1 MASNTKITRIETNT
15 ANETVGF
22 FNGSRIIRL
31 VSIVK
36 EASINQSGDKII
48 IQSSGLPSFEFDVF
62 SIKDIDGTL
71 YTDLS
76 PTAGTG
82 AQIYQDR
89 LSDILDKL
97 YTIFKG
103 CCASSGPSSG
113 QGAIQWQDEGVDI
126 GTAGQYTKINLTGD
140 VTATQTAIDTLEID
154 VTGGGGGG
162 ESGRSYYLNGSV
174 VQGTFAGIADMR
186 QISPVPIIGTGT
198 DFNISSNGYIKSF
211 ITDAGDPNKS
221 VIPAGNWNFELW
233 FSASSGG
240 GSPSFYVELSK
251 YDTIGGTFTAIATSS
266 AVPEGI
272 TNGTTIDLYLT
283 ALSVPQ
289 TTLLV
294 TDRLAIR
301 VFVNNGGGSRTI
313 TLHTQGPHL
322 SQIIT
327 DFASGIVSLNGLTA
341 FEQNFGVGT
350 AGTDF
355 GISSAAATHTFNLP
369 TASATNRGA
378 LSSAD
383 WTTFNNKVP
392 SARTLTINGVSYD
405 LSADRSWVVSGGQ
418 APIQWQDEGIDLGS
432 SGTVNKVDLVGQI
445 MKGTRVGDK
454 LTITTPSVGE
464 NLQMTSL
471 DPSNPLNV
479 DIGALIINA
488 VVWSP
493 AAGKHNNLSI
503 TGWNDTW
510 DASTGTGKATLISFE
525 GSDYAILSGVVGGAI
540 GRRMI
545 IHNNSNELLII
556 ENESTSSV
564 SANRFSFED
573 GIPMFLMPNRSVE
586 FIYNGAKWRAINAR
600 KFDLFDD
607 FTGSNN
613 LGGTF
618 SGVAFSSFYAFGN
631 ATWGTSAPA
640 QSNNQLGSIS
650 ASPAIGARN
659 GASTV
664 FNAGY
669 AGSGT
674 NVPALSVYKVAFSST
689 PAGTKR
695 IALGYGNY
703 ASTAGN
709 TLSVPNYYANNVM
722 QCGFGYAAD
731 SGVANAATN
740 WFLYNG
746 AGGVAN
752 ILANGLD
759 TGIPVS
765 QAVNNFCVFVVWL
778 NPTTGVMKAFY
789 SSDRMAYSF
798 VGTRTGFVSNFAFCL
813 WYEAYG
819 TALPTLYCDYLGLNT
834 KIDTNR

>member
-1 MASNTKITRIETNT
+1 MPLSNYKITQITSNPTREL
-15 ANETVGF
+15 VGF
-22 FNGSRIIRL
+22 YNNGRLFRFVSVIQDVSLSEDGLRIVL
-31 VSIVK
+31 
-36 EASINQSGDKII
+36 
-48 IQSSGLPSFEFDVF
+48 QSSGLPSFEFDVYAI
-62 SIKDIDGTL
+62 SDIDGTAYTPLSNVAGRASEL
-71 YTDLS
+71 YRER
-76 PTAGTG
+76 
-82 AQIYQDR
+82 I
-89 LSDILDKL
+89 SDILAQL
-97 YTIFKG
+97 LGIFKG
-103 CCASSGPSSG
+103 CCSTSSGGGG
-113 QGAIQWQDEGVDI
+113 QDPIQWQDEGINV
-126 GTAGQYTKINLTGD
+126 GVAGQYTKINLTGD

-162 ESGRSYYLNGSV
+162 SGRSYYLNGSV

-251 YDTIGGTFTAIATSS
+251 YDTIGGTFTAIATGS
-266 AVPEGI
+266 ASPEGI
-272 TNGTTIDLYLT
+272 TNGTTIDLYFT

-341 FEQNFGVGT
+341 FAQNFAVNT
-350 AGTDF
+350 TGTDF

-369 TASATNRGA
+369 TASATKRGA

-383 WTTFNNKVP
+383 WTTFNGKQ
-392 SARTLTINGVSYD
+392 SGV
-405 LSADRSWVVSGGQ
+405 
-418 APIQWQDEGIDLGS
+418 QWQDEGIDLGS

-454 LTITTPSVGE
+454 LTITAPSVGE
-464 NLQMTSL
+464 NLQMNSL

-493 AAGKHNNLSI
+493 AAGKHNNVSI
-503 TGWNDTW
+503 AGWNDAW
-510 DASTGTGKATLISFE
+510 DASTGEGKATLISFE
-525 GSDYAILSGVVGGAI
+525 GADYAILSGVVGGAI

-545 IHNNSNELLII
+545 IHNNSNELLLI

-564 SANRFSFED
+564 SANRLYFED
-573 GIPMFLMPNRSVE
+573 GMPMFLMPNRSVE
-586 FIYNGAKWRAINAR
+586 FIYNGAKWRAINPR

-607 FTGSNN
+607 FAPANN
-613 LGGTF
+613 VGGTF
-618 SGVAFSSFYAFGN
+618 NGVAFSSFYAF
-631 ATWGTSAPA
+631 ATGTASWTASSPS
-640 QSNNQLGSIS
+640 QSNTQFGSIG
-650 ASPAIGARN
+650 ASPVIEARHAIGTLLN
-659 GASTV
+659 GSYNGTGLNRPSIGV
-664 FNAGY
+664 F
-669 AGSGT
+669 
-674 NVPALSVYKVAFSST
+674 KIAFSAT

-695 IALGYGNY
+695 IAVGFGAVQAGSGTGGLGYY
-703 ASTAGN
+703 TSTA
-709 TLSVPNYYANNVM
+709 L

-746 AGGVAN
+746 VGGAAS
-752 ILANGLD
+752 IAATGLD

-765 QAVNNFCVFVVWL
+765 QAVNNFCVFAVWL

-789 SSDRMAYSF
+789 SSDRMAYSY
-798 VGTRTGFVSNFAFCL
+798 VGTRTGFGTNLGFCL
-813 WYEAYG
+813 WYGAYG
-819 TALPTLYCDYLGLNT
+819 TAAPTLYCDYVGLNT

>member
-1 MASNTKITRIETNT
+1 MPLSNYKITQITSNPTREL
-15 ANETVGF
+15 VGF
-22 FNGSRIIRL
+22 YNNGRLFRFVSVIQDVSLSEDGLRIVL
-31 VSIVK
+31 
-36 EASINQSGDKII
+36 
-48 IQSSGLPSFEFDVF
+48 QSSGLPSFEFDVYAI
-62 SIKDIDGTL
+62 SDIDGTAYTPLSNVAGRASEL
-71 YTDLS
+71 YRER
-76 PTAGTG
+76 
-82 AQIYQDR
+82 I
-89 LSDILDKL
+89 SDILAQL
-97 YTIFKG
+97 LGIFKG
-103 CCASSGPSSG
+103 CCSTSSGGGG
-113 QGAIQWQDEGVDI
+113 QDPIQWQDEGVNV
-126 GTAGQYTKINLTGD
+126 GAAGQYTKINLTGD

-162 ESGRSYYLNGSV
+162 SGRSYYLNGSV

-198 DFNISSNGYIKSF
+198 DFTISSNGYIKSF
-211 ITDAGDPNKS
+211 ITDAGDPNKA

-272 TNGTTIDLYLT
+272 TNGTTIDLYFT

-418 APIQWQDEGIDLGS
+418 TPIQWQDEGIDLGS
-432 SGTVNKVDLVGQI
+432 SGTVNEVDLVGQI
-445 MKGTRVGDK
+445 MKGTRAVNK
-454 LTITTPSVGE
+454 LTITAPSVGE
-464 NLQMTSL
+464 NLQMNSL

-493 AAGKHNNLSI
+493 AAGKHNNVSI
-503 TGWNDTW
+503 AGWNDTW

-525 GSDYAILSGVVGGAI
+525 GADYAILSGVVGGAI

-564 SANRFSFED
+564 SANRLSFED
-573 GIPMFLMPNRSVE
+573 GTPMFLMPNRSVE
-586 FIYNGAKWRAINAR
+586 FIYNGGKWRAINPR

-607 FTGSNN
+607 FIASNN

-618 SGVAFSSFYAFGN
+618 NGVAFSSFYAF
-631 ATWGTSAPA
+631 ATGASSWGTAPPS

-650 ASPAIGARN
+650 ASPAIDARN
-659 GASTV
+659 GISTV

-669 AGSGT
+669 GGSGV
-674 NVPALSVYKVAFSST
+674 NVPVLSVYKIAFSAT

-695 IALGYGNY
+695 IALGYGNFGA
-703 ASTAGN
+703 ASGVGGVGYYTGN
-709 TLSVPNYYANNVM
+709 VL
-722 QCGFGYAAD
+722 QCGFGYASD
-731 SGVANAATN
+731 SLVANAATN
-740 WFLYNG
+740 WFLYHG
-746 AGGVAN
+746 AGGAVN
-752 ILANGLD
+752 IAANGLD

-798 VGTRTGFVSNFAFCL
+798 VGTRTGAASNLSLCL
-813 WYEAYG
+813 WYGAYG
-819 TALPTLYCDYLGLNT
+819 TAAPTLYCDYVGSNT